1 MKFLYGFGF
10 SSFSSLTRQH
20 NLTVKHSDYSVL
32 WVYEECTATNR
43 VRSLSYKSGYSWE
56 WLPILLAI
64 LPSLSAYCY
73 SKGPD
78 VTGFQG
84 KRPHWHL
91 QEACKESHPFNC
103 GTHSLTHSPS
113 LLLVRHK
120 PSPCVILWYSITNYL
135 FLQYEL
141 RLWHQSICHPFNCG
155 NHSLTHSSS
164 SSLLK
169 HKASPHVILWYSS
182 TNLFLWPQ
190 TITSIISYI
199 VIHPGF
205 VTMTLFLLN
214 LVNWTSQ
221 FPNSSTPLT
230 PDKDNRDNRRRGHCL
245 TREGAI
251 EFSNLPT

>member
-1 MKFLYGFGF
+1 MRNALQQTEWDPYHINQATVGNDCQF
-10 SSFSSLTRQH
+10 SWPSSLLCL
-20 NLTVKHSDYSVL
+20 LTVTQKALMLLVFKENDHTDICRKHAKKVTPSTVVL
-32 WVYEECTATNR
+32 
-43 VRSLSYKSGYSWE
+43 
-56 WLPILLAI
+56 
-64 LPSLSAYCY
+64 
-73 SKGPD
+73 
-78 VTGFQG
+78 
-84 KRPHWHL
+84 
-91 QEACKESHPFNC
+91 
-103 GTHSLTHSPS
+103 THSLTHSPS

-164 SSLLK
+164 SSSLK

>member
-1 MKFLYGFGF
+1 MIAD
-10 SSFSSLTRQH
+10 SLGH
-20 NLTVKHSDYSVL
+20 PPFF
-32 WVYEECTATNR
+32 VY
-43 VRSLSYKSGYSWE
+43 
-56 WLPILLAI
+56 LL
-64 LPSLSAYCY
+64 LL
-73 SKGPD
+73 
-78 VTGFQG
+78 
-84 KRPHWHL
+84 KRPWCYWFSRKTTTLTFAGSMQRKSPL
-91 QEACKESHPFNC
+91 QLWY
-103 GTHSLTHSPS
+103 SLTHSPS
-113 LLLVRHK
+113 LLPVRHK
-120 PSPCVILWYSITNYL
+120 LSPCVILWYSITNYL

-164 SSLLK
+164 SSSLK

-245 TREGAI
+245 TGEGAI